1 MNQNIAKVSVSLSNK
16 DRQLVAHLAD
26 EKGLNFSSALRVII
40 REWAQ
45 ERERILNEKAQYLD
59 LQHARVQV
67 K

>member
-1 MNQNIAKVSVSLSNK
+1 MNQKIAKVSVSLSNK
-16 DRQLVAHLAD
+16 DRQLVAYLAD

-45 ERERILNEKAQYLD
+45 GKGHVQDEKTQRSD
-59 LQHARVQV
+59 VQPTRVQV